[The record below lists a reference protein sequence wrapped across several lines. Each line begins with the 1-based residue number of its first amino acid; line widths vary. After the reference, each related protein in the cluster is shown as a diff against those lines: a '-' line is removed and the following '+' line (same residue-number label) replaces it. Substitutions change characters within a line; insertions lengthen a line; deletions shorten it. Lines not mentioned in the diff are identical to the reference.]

1 VATPLSVRVPWKV
14 CVGAAAAAGSAKASL
29 VTVPVAPPLVD
40 SQQPGEELG
49 GVARDVE
56 RGNTGDR
63 REASG
68 SADGAITD
76 ITLNSASPRP
86 NQTPELS
93 RSDARTTHDQRKLN
107 DHFRKDNGF

>member
-1 VATPLSVRVPWKV
+1 
-14 CVGAAAAAGSAKASL
+14 
-29 VTVPVAPPLVD
+29 VD